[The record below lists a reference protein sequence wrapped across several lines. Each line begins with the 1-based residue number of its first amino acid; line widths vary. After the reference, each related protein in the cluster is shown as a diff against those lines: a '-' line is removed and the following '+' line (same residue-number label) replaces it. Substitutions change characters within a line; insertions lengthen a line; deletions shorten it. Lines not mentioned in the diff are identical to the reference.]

1 MTSRDGTEGEL
12 NIFTESFPPSLI
24 FFSRGEV
31 YEVIDRARIASITND
46 VPCVFFHLHLKWLDE
61 PFSERRRFERVGSIL
76 RNRFILAPFFTSRA
90 MTGSVSDSR
99 YSQRISELGARL
111 AVTNS
116 PILTFSVVKL
126 QAKCESLLSL
136 SLLSPSLIF
145 GFKSPIFFLR
155 SKPRSCNFKHK
166 ASIRIFSTPRR
177 RDRFTLPFFV
187 ILDRKETRE

>member
-1 MTSRDGTEGEL
+1 M
-12 NIFTESFPPSLI
+12 
-24 FFSRGEV
+24 
-31 YEVIDRARIASITND
+31 IDRARIASITND
-46 VPCVFFHLHLKWLDE
+46 VPCVFFHLHLKWPDE

-136 SLLSPSLIF
+136 SLSSL
-145 GFKSPIFFLR
+145 LR
-155 SKPRSCNFKHK
+155 S
-166 ASIRIFSTPRR
+166 FSGSN
-177 RDRFTLPFFV
+177 LPFSS
-187 ILDRKETRE
+187 

>member
-1 MTSRDGTEGEL
+1 M
-12 NIFTESFPPSLI
+12 
-24 FFSRGEV
+24 
-31 YEVIDRARIASITND
+31 IDRARIASITND

-126 QAKCESLLSL
+126 QAKCESLSL
-136 SLLSPSLIF
+136 ASLIF
-145 GFKSPIFFLR
+145 GFKSPILFSR

-166 ASIRIFSTPRR
+166 ASNRIFPTTRR
-177 RDRFTLPFFV
+177 CNRV
-187 ILDRKETRE
+187 ISPILSLVDVELNVPSETVRNRVEEKVASKLREK

>member
-1 MTSRDGTEGEL
+1 MIRGEKVISANGNNFFQMTSRDGTEGEL
-12 NIFTESFPPSLI
+12 NIFTESFPPLL
-24 FFSRGEV
+24 FSSHGAR

-61 PFSERRRFERVGSIL
+61 PFSESRRFERVGSIL

-99 YSQRISELGARL
+99 YSQRILELGARL

-136 SLLSPSLIF
+136 SPLSFAHFRVQISHFLLEI
-145 GFKSPIFFLR
+145 
-155 SKPRSCNFKHK
+155 K
-166 ASIRIFSTPRR
+166 AKIMQ
-177 RDRFTLPFFV
+177 L
-187 ILDRKETRE
+187 